1 MTTPVTFDA
10 SAWQASWDRQQAS
23 YMPDREHRFATMLD
37 VVAAANP
44 DGVPAVLDLAGG
56 TGSISLRTLRRFP
69 RATTTLVDID
79 PVLLGIARSSV
90 DERTTVISADL
101 RDAAWTGQL
110 PRAAYDAVLTAT
122 ALHWIDEHR
131 LSALYAEVRSVL
143 RPGGVF
149 INADH
154 MPDPGLPGL
163 SEQLAVWDSER
174 RAADYAGDLSSSWE
188 GWWQRVEQDPALA
201 PLVAQRRQ
209 FFDGWHA
216 AEFVPTHDWH
226 LEQLRSAGFGQVG
239 LVWRGL
245 RDAAVAAVR

>member
-1 MTTPVTFDA
+1 MELTNCVRKRHGQPKELSDLDRLPDETIEWLA
-10 SAWQASWDRQQAS
+10 SC
-23 YMPDREHRFATMLD
+23 
-37 VVAAANP
+37 VV
-44 DGVPAVLDLAGG
+44 D
-56 TGSISLRTLRRFP
+56 
-69 RATTTLVDID
+69 
-79 PVLLGIARSSV
+79 
-90 DERTTVISADL
+90 
-101 RDAAWTGQL
+101 
-110 PRAAYDAVLTAT
+110 
-122 ALHWIDEHR
+122 DEHR
-131 LSALYAEVRSVL
+131 LPALYAEVRSVL